1 MRPGWCL
8 ERELMTRNPLP
19 GRRVALG
26 DHETLVTDTGGDGEP
41 FVLVHAVGL
50 DREMWRDVIPL
61 LAARG
66 RTMAYDLRG
75 HGHAAGA
82 PKPFTLPGFAAD
94 LAALLDAC
102 GIDRVRLVGLSLGG
116 AIAQYFTLA
125 NPERVSSLALVC
137 TMARSQSAF
146 LARAVAAEREG
157 MAAQLAPTLARW
169 FTPAALA
176 ENGWAVEYAR
186 RCMLRTHVADWAATW
201 RALAEVD
208 TIDRLGEIAV
218 PTRVIAGE
226 LDPSTPPELM
236 RDIADRI
243 PGASFHVVAGGPHML
258 SLERPTELAELV
270 IAGQMGGWAD
280 GR

>member
-1 MRPGWCL
+1 MP
-8 ERELMTRNPLP
+8 RNPMP
-19 GRRVALG
+19 GRRCALG

-61 LAARG
+61 LGAGG

-94 LAALLDAC
+94 LAALLDVC

-125 NPERVSSLALVC
+125 YPERVSSLALIC

-146 LARAVAAEREG
+146 LARAAAAEREG

-186 RCMLRTHVADWAATW
+186 RCVLRANVADWAATW
-201 RALAEVD
+201 HALAGVD

-236 RDIADRI
+236 REIADRI
-243 PGASFHVVAGGPHML
+243 PDASFHVVAGGPHML
-258 SLERPTELAELV
+258 SLEGPTELAALLEE
-270 IAGQMGGWAD
+270 AGRRAGGRR
-280 GR
+280 GGNTLNGV